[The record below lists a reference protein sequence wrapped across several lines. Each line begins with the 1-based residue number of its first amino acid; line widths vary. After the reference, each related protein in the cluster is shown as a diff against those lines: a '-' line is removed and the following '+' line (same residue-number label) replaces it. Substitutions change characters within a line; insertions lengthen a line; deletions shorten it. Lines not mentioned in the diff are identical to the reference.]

1 MDELDQSEQSH
12 AMALYY
18 RRLVHSRYVKDTEE
32 YNNLHHDAMTNPD
45 LRKTKELSAKLRLA
59 DENLEGCRSIIG
71 FETGTWV
78 SNEHYEMVM
87 AFAELIKLEVL
98 TRIPE
103 KEIRAQAEANWF
115 LNDMDEKDYM

>member
-32 YNNLHHDAMTNPD
+32 YNNLHHDAMTNPVSM
-45 LRKTKELSAKLRLA
+45 LIYRLLTQAA

-103 KEIRAQAEANWF
+103 KEIRAKAEANWF
-115 LNDMDEKDYM
+115 LNDTDEKGYM